1 MTYSVGGR
9 TDGCL
14 FGFGLLFS
22 LEDCFFFFLAKQ
34 KIDELTE
41 SESLQKN
48 KSSMR
53 AKAVNSLH
61 TIHEFKRDWSQ
72 PWLL

>member
-22 LEDCFFFFLAKQ
+22 LEDCCFFFLAKQ

-61 TIHEFKRDWSQ
+61 TIHEFKRD
-72 PWLL
+72 